1 MGFDSNPSFVHP
13 RITLGVRLALCVVLS
28 VGLLAADSYF
38 KILDP
43 VRQLLALPLYPL
55 QWAVNEPAR
64 LTRQANSF
72 MSTQSTLQTEN
83 ARLREE
89 NLRQSVL
96 LSRQTTVNREL
107 TELKQLLGLYQHQIS
122 VVSAAE
128 VLNTGND
135 PFAYRLIIGSS
146 SGKEFNAGQ
155 PVLDSGGL
163 LGLVTKVQPLGT
175 EVTLAINKGQMIP
188 VMIERTG
195 ERTILYGYGGG
206 VEVRYLPQY
215 ADVKQGDILVTSG
228 IDGVYP
234 PGLPVARITT
244 VERNAGAQFV
254 RMGCQPLAGMQRA
267 RYVLVIENAPAR
279 PVPRSGAESASA
291 PAAEIAPAASRRESG
306 RTASATQSRPASST
320 QATPRRQP
328 SVTTPASTGRTA
340 SATQSRTASGT
351 QAAPRRQSSATPPA
365 NTSRTASATNSRPN
379 DARRPPARPAS
390 ATRGTTP

>member
-13 RITLGVRLALCVVLS
+13 RITLGVRLALCTVLS
-28 VGLLAADSYF
+28 VSLLAADSYF
-38 KILDP
+38 KMLDP

-64 LTRQANSF
+64 LARQADSF
-72 MSTQSTLQTEN
+72 MSTQSTLQSEN

-89 NLRQSVL
+89 NLRQSAL
-96 LSRQTTVNREL
+96 LSRHATVSREL
-107 TELKQLLGLYQHQIS
+107 TELKQLLGLNQHQIS

-146 SGKEFNAGQ
+146 SGTEFKAGQ

-175 EVTLAINKGQMIP
+175 EVTLAINKGQTIP

-254 RMGCQPLAGMQRA
+254 RMACQPLAGMQRA
-267 RYVLVIENAPAR
+267 RYVLVIENAPVR
-279 PVPRSGAESASA
+279 PVPRPASQTASA
-291 PAAEIAPAASRRESG
+291 PAAEIAPAASRRNSG
-306 RTASATQSRPASST
+306 RAASATQPQPASST
-320 QATPRRQP
+320 Q
-328 SVTTPASTGRTA
+328 V
-340 SATQSRTASGT
+340 
-351 QAAPRRQSSATPPA
+351 APRRQSAATSS
-365 NTSRTASATNSRPN
+365 TSLSRPASATHSQARPQ
-379 DARRPPARPAS
+379 PARPAS
-390 ATRGTTP
+390 ATRGATP